1 MCGELGNG
9 KVAEMTSP
17 MELVFKEYPL
27 VDPTPG
33 AVLVKIIQTNICG
46 SELHIWKGH
55 HPVIRSG
62 ALGHEMIGEIYALGD
77 GVETDFVGTPVKIG
91 DRIVSAYFLT
101 CRKCPP
107 CQQGQFNLCE
117 NAYKYWRLPTEQSP
131 HFHGTFGTH
140 YYIHSDQ
147 YFYKVPDNVSNSVA
161 ASANCALSQVYF
173 GLEQGN
179 VVAGETILIQGAGG
193 LGLNAIAIAKEK
205 QLRVIVIDGVESR
218 LEQAKAFGADE
229 VILIGDYPTLEE
241 RTAKILAMTNNRG
254 VDVALEVAGVPQ
266 AFAEGVEYIR
276 AGGRYIVIGNISPGQ
291 TVAFDPGYLTRK
303 SVHIIPVLRYNPWYL
318 KKALDFLE
326 RNVDRFP
333 FETLLDAQ
341 FPLEDIQ
348 EALDQSAA
356 RTVTRATI
364 IPT

>member
-1 MCGELGNG
+1 MCGEVVKGR
-9 KVAEMTSP
+9 VAEMTSP

-33 AVLVKIIQTNICG
+33 AVIVKIIQTNICG
-46 SELHIWKGH
+46 SELHIWKGN

-77 GVETDFVGTPVKIG
+77 GVETDFAGNPVAVG

-117 NAYKYWRLPTEQSP
+117 NAYKYWRLPTEESP

-147 YFYKVPDNVSNSVA
+147 YFYKVPDSVSNSVA

-179 VVAGETILIQGAGG
+179 VTSGETLLIQGAGG

-205 QLRVIVIDGVESR
+205 QLRVIVMDGVESR
-218 LEQAKAFGADE
+218 LVQAKAFGADE
-229 VILIGDYPTLEE
+229 VLLMGDYPTVED
-241 RTAKILAMTNNRG
+241 RTAKIMALTNNRG

-303 SVHIIPVLRYNPWYL
+303 SVQIIPVLRYNPWYL
-318 KKALDFLE
+318 KKALDFLA
-326 RNVDRFP
+326 RNVGRYP

-341 FPLEDIQ
+341 FSLEDTQ